1 MTWKTHAAVVAEN
14 MRLRR
19 IVREQQD
26 RYRKLEAEVVEL
38 RRSRWVWLPWRGYVS

>member
-1 MTWKTHAAVVAEN
+1 MTWKTHAAIVAEN

-26 RYRKLEAEVVEL
+26 RYRKLEAQYVALKKAVF
-38 RRSRWVWLPWRGYVS
+38 LPWHGFIS